1 MKAIVYHGYG
11 PPDVLCCEEIDKPT
25 PGDDDVLVRV
35 RAASVNQMDCH
46 FMRGEPYPIRVMTG
60 LRRPK
65 TTRFGVDLAGEVEGV
80 GRNVKQFQPGAAVFG
95 AGRGA
100 CAEYVCAREHHLAM
114 KPANVTFEQAAAAP
128 TAGVTALQGLRDKG
142 RLQSGQKV
150 LITGAAGGIGHFAVQ
165 IAKSVGAQVTG
176 VCSTANVDHVRS
188 IGADHVIDYTR
199 EDFTRSSERYDL
211 IFTTAGNRAWSAY
224 RRVMNLGGTFVW
236 IGGPAGRW
244 IGPLAGALKTLV
256 LSRFVSRTLVL
267 GAASM
272 KKDDLVALA
281 ELMEANKVRPVIG
294 RRYTLMQV
302 SHAIRW
308 LEEGHAR
315 GKAVVSLG

>member
-1 MKAIVYHGYG
+1 MKAIVYREYG
-11 PPDVLCCEEIDKPT
+11 PPEVLRCEEIDKPT

-35 RAASVNQMDCH
+35 WASSVNPMDRH
-46 FMRGEPYPIRVMTG
+46 FMRGEPYLGRIMTG
-60 LRRPK
+60 IGKPK
-65 TTRFGVDLAGEVEGV
+65 SIRLGVDLAGEVETV
-80 GRNVKQFQPGAAVFG
+80 GRNVSQFRPGDAVFG
-95 AGRGA
+95 AARGA
-100 CAEYVCAREHHLAM
+100 FAEYVCAREDRLAM
-114 KPANVTFEQAAAAP
+114 KPANCSFEQAAAVP
-128 TAGVTALQGLRDKG
+128 TAGLTALQTLRDKG
-142 RLQSGQKV
+142 RLQAGQKV

-188 IGADHVIDYTR
+188 IGADQVIDYTR

-211 IFTTAGNRAWSAY
+211 ILTIAGNRAWSAY
-224 RRVMNLGGTFVW
+224 RRVMTAGGTFVW
-236 IGGPAGRW
+236 VGGPAGRW
-244 IGPLAGALKTLV
+244 IGPLAGALKTLL

-267 GAASM
+267 GVASM
-272 KKDDLVALA
+272 KKEDLVALA

-294 RRYTLMQV
+294 SCYTLTQV
-302 SHAIRW
+302 SDAIRW